1 MTSCVVCP
9 LCFWKLLCQFVQLVF
24 HVDNCFLHYINIMI
38 WILSEL
44 IVTPTATPDN
54 TQTVTLHIHAETF
67 IPVAVAVGVHVLTSS
82 ELSPFGNQ
90 HWCPFLAM

>member
-9 LCFWKLLCQFVQLVF
+9 LCIRKLLCQSVQLVF
-24 HVDNCFLHYINIMI
+24 HVDNCFLNYINIMI

-44 IVTPTATPDN
+44 IVTPTATPDS
-54 TQTVTLHIHAETF
+54 TQIFTLHIHAETF
-67 IPVAVAVGVHVLTSS
+67 ISVAMVVGVRVLTSS

-90 HWCPFLAM
+90 HWCPSLSM